1 MWVLWRAIFSAKM
14 LIVVLTG
21 FMSGLPLL
29 LTGSTLQ
36 AWMKDEQVDL
46 AMIGIFSIVGL
57 PYTLK
62 FLWSPVMDR
71 YIPLG
76 LGRRRSWMLITQ
88 ATLVATIA
96 ALGLTQPSQAPWTV
110 AAVAVLVTF
119 CSASQDI
126 VLDAYRR
133 ELLQDNEL
141 GLGSSLYIN
150 GYRLAMLVAGA
161 GALLLADQMPW
172 RHVYYTMAAVMA
184 LGLVI
189 TLCVPEPAGDV
200 RAPESLRQA
209 VIEPFLDYFRREDP
223 WIILAFILLYKIG
236 DTMASAMTTPF
247 ILEVGFSKTEYAAIG
262 KSFGLFATLTGG
274 FVGGAILFRLGIFRS
289 LWIFGVLQAVSTLG
303 FAVLTRTGTN
313 LSALAAVVAFENL
326 TSGMGTS
333 AYAAYMASLT
343 NRRFTATQ
351 YALLT
356 SLMGLPRVLASAP
369 TGYMVKAIGW
379 QGFFV
384 LCVLIALPGI
394 LLLLRVAPWHG
405 EAIPTSRLSLEVD

>member
-1 MWVLWRAIFSAKM
+1 MWVVWRAIFSTRM
-14 LIVVLTG
+14 LIIGLMG
-21 FMSGLPLL
+21 FMSGFPLL

-36 AWMKDEQVDL
+36 AWMKDAQVDL
-46 AMIGIFSIVGL
+46 TTIGIFSIVGL

-62 FLWSPVMDR
+62 FLWSPMMDR
-71 YIPLG
+71 YVPLG

-88 ATLVATIA
+88 AALVGAIA

-133 ELLQDNEL
+133 ELLSDNEL
-141 GLGSSLYIN
+141 GLGSSFYIN

-161 GALLLADQMPW
+161 GALLLADRMPW
-172 RHVYYTMAAVMA
+172 RYVYYVMAAVMA

-189 TLCVPEPAGDV
+189 TLCAPESVDDV
-200 RAPESLRQA
+200 RAPASLRQA

-223 WIILAFILLYKIG
+223 WMILAFILLYKIG

-247 ILEVGFSKTEYAAIG
+247 ILELGFSKTEYAAIG

-289 LWIFGVLQAVSTLG
+289 LWIFGVMQAVSTLG
-303 FAVLTRTGTN
+303 FALLTHTGPS
-313 LSALAAVVAFENL
+313 LSALATVVAFENL

-369 TGYMVKAIGW
+369 TGYMAQAIGW

-384 LCVLIALPGI
+384 LCALVALPGI
-394 LLLLRVAPWHG
+394 LLLLRVAPWHDK
-405 EAIPTSRLSLEVD
+405 AIPASRLSLEID

>member
-1 MWVLWRAIFSAKM
+1 
-14 LIVVLTG
+14 
-21 FMSGLPLL
+21 
-29 LTGSTLQ
+29 
-36 AWMKDEQVDL
+36 
-46 AMIGIFSIVGL
+46 
-57 PYTLK
+57 K
-62 FLWSPVMDR
+62 FLWSPVMDG
-71 YIPLG
+71 YVPLG
-76 LGRRRSWMLITQ
+76 LGRRRSWVLITQ
-88 ATLVATIA
+88 VALVGTIA

-133 ELLQDNEL
+133 ELLPDNEL

-172 RHVYYTMAAVMA
+172 RYVYYTMAAVMA

-189 TLCVPEPAGDV
+189 TLCAPESASDV
-200 RAPESLRQA
+200 RTPESLRQA

-223 WIILAFILLYKIG
+223 WMILAFILLYKIG

-247 ILEVGFSKTEYAAIG
+247 ILELGFSKTEYATIG

-303 FAVLTRTGTN
+303 FAVLTRTGTS
-313 LSALAAVVAFENL
+313 LSALATVVAFENL

-369 TGYMVKAIGW
+369 TGYIGKAIGW

-384 LCVLIALPGI
+384 LCALIALPGI
-394 LLLLRVAPWHG
+394 LLLLRVAPWRA
-405 EAIPTSRLSLEVD
+405 EALPASRLNLEVD

>member
-1 MWVLWRAIFSAKM
+1 M
-14 LIVVLTG
+14 LIIVLMG

-46 AMIGIFSIVGL
+46 TMIGIFSIVGL

-62 FLWSPVMDR
+62 FLWSPMMDR
-71 YIPLG
+71 YVPLG

-88 ATLVATIA
+88 ATLVASIA

-110 AAVAVLVTF
+110 AVVAVLVTF

-133 ELLQDNEL
+133 ELLPDNEL

-150 GYRLAMLVAGA
+150 GYRLAMLVSGA

-172 RHVYYTMAAVMA
+172 QYVYYTMAAVMA

-189 TLCVPEPAGDV
+189 TLCVPEPAGNV
-200 RAPESLRQA
+200 RAPQSLRQA
-209 VIEPFLDYFRREDP
+209 VLEPFLDYFHREDP

-247 ILEVGFSKTEYAAIG
+247 ILELGFSKTEYATIG

-274 FVGGAILFRLGIFRS
+274 LVGGAILFRLGIFRS

-303 FAVLTRTGTN
+303 FAFLTRTGTS
-313 LSALAAVVAFENL
+313 LAALAAVVAFENL

-369 TGYMVKAIGW
+369 TGYMAQAIGW

-384 LCVLIALPGI
+384 LCTLIALPGI
-394 LLLLRVAPWHG
+394 VLLLRVAPWHE
-405 EAIPTSRLSLEVD
+405 EALPVAGLSFEVD

>member
-1 MWVLWRAIFSAKM
+1 MWVLWRAIFSTKM
-14 LIVVLTG
+14 LIIGLMG
-21 FMSGLPLL
+21 FMSGFPLL

-36 AWMKDEQVDL
+36 AWMKDAQVDL
-46 AMIGIFSIVGL
+46 TTIGIFSIVGL

-71 YIPLG
+71 YVPLG

-88 ATLVATIA
+88 AALVGAIA

-133 ELLQDNEL
+133 ELLPDNEL

-172 RHVYYTMAAVMA
+172 RYVYYTMAAVMA

-189 TLCVPEPAGDV
+189 TLCAPESAGDV
-200 RAPESLRQA
+200 RAPASLRQA

-223 WIILAFILLYKIG
+223 WMILAFILLYKIG

-247 ILEVGFSKTEYAAIG
+247 ILELGFSKTEYAAIG

-289 LWIFGVLQAVSTLG
+289 LWIFGVMQAVSTLG
-303 FAVLTRTGTN
+303 FALLTHTGTS
-313 LSALAAVVAFENL
+313 LSALATVVAFENL

-369 TGYMVKAIGW
+369 TGYMAQAIGW

-384 LCVLIALPGI
+384 LCALVALPGI
-394 LLLLRVAPWHG
+394 LLLLRVAPWHDK
-405 EAIPTSRLSLEVD
+405 AIPASRLSLEID

>member
-1 MWVLWRAIFSAKM
+1 MWVLWRTICSTRM
-14 LIVVLTG
+14 LIVGLMG
-21 FMSGLPLL
+21 FMSGFPLL

-46 AMIGIFSIVGL
+46 TTIGIFAIVGL

-71 YIPLG
+71 YVPLG

-88 ATLVATIA
+88 AALVGTIA

-133 ELLQDNEL
+133 ELLSDNEL

-161 GALLLADQMPW
+161 GALLLADRMPW
-172 RHVYYTMAAVMA
+172 RYVYYVMAAVMA

-189 TLCVPEPAGDV
+189 TLCAPESVDDV
-200 RAPESLRQA
+200 RAPASLRQA

-223 WIILAFILLYKIG
+223 WLILAFILLYKIG

-247 ILEVGFSKTEYAAIG
+247 ILELGFSKTEYATIG

-289 LWIFGVLQAVSTLG
+289 LWIFGVMQAVSTLG
-303 FAVLTRTGTN
+303 FALLTHTGTS
-313 LSALAAVVAFENL
+313 LSALALVVAFENL

-369 TGYMVKAIGW
+369 TGYLAQAIGW

-384 LCVLIALPGI
+384 FCALIALPGI
-394 LLLLRVAPWHG
+394 LLLLRVAPWHDK
-405 EAIPTSRLSLEVD
+405 AIPASRLSLEVD

>member
-1 MWVLWRAIFSAKM
+1 MWVLWRTIFSTKM
-14 LIVVLTG
+14 LIIGLMG
-21 FMSGLPLL
+21 FMSGFPLL

-36 AWMKDEQVDL
+36 AWMKDAQVDL
-46 AMIGIFSIVGL
+46 TTIGIFSIVGL

-62 FLWSPVMDR
+62 FLWSPMMDR
-71 YIPLG
+71 YVPLR

-88 ATLVATIA
+88 AALVGAIA

-133 ELLQDNEL
+133 ELLSDNEL
-141 GLGSSLYIN
+141 GLGSSFYIN

-161 GALLLADQMPW
+161 GALLLADRMPW
-172 RHVYYTMAAVMA
+172 RYVYYVMAAVMA

-189 TLCVPEPAGDV
+189 TLCAPESVGDV
-200 RAPESLRQA
+200 RAPASLRQA

-223 WIILAFILLYKIG
+223 WLILAFILLYKIG

-247 ILEVGFSKTEYAAIG
+247 ILELGFSKTEYATIG

-289 LWIFGVLQAVSTLG
+289 LWIFGVMQAVSTLG
-303 FAVLTRTGTN
+303 FALLTHTGTS
-313 LSALAAVVAFENL
+313 LSALATVVAFENL

-369 TGYMVKAIGW
+369 TGYMAQAIGW

-384 LCVLIALPGI
+384 LCALIALPGI
-394 LLLLRVAPWHG
+394 LLLLRVAPWHDK
-405 EAIPTSRLSLEVD
+405 AIPASRLSLEID

>member
-14 LIVVLTG
+14 LIIVLTG

-62 FLWSPVMDR
+62 FLWSPMMDR
-71 YIPLG
+71 YVPLG

-88 ATLVATIA
+88 AALVGAIA

-133 ELLQDNEL
+133 ELLSDNEL

-172 RHVYYTMAAVMA
+172 RYVYYTMAAVMA

-189 TLCVPEPAGDV
+189 TLCAPEPAGDV
-200 RAPESLRQA
+200 RAPASLRQA

-223 WIILAFILLYKIG
+223 WMILAFILLYKIG

-247 ILEVGFSKTEYAAIG
+247 ILELGFSKTEYATIG

-303 FAVLTRTGTN
+303 FAVLTHTGTS

-369 TGYMVKAIGW
+369 TGYMAQAIGW

-384 LCVLIALPGI
+384 LCALVALPGI
-394 LLLLRVAPWHG
+394 LLLLRVAPWHE
-405 EAIPTSRLSLEVD
+405 EAIPASRLSLEVD

>member
-1 MWVLWRAIFSAKM
+1 
-14 LIVVLTG
+14 
-21 FMSGLPLL
+21 
-29 LTGSTLQ
+29 
-36 AWMKDEQVDL
+36 
-46 AMIGIFSIVGL
+46 L

-62 FLWSPVMDR
+62 FLWSPLMDR
-71 YIPLG
+71 YVPLG

-172 RHVYYTMAAVMA
+172 RYVYYTMAAVMA

-189 TLCVPEPAGDV
+189 TLCAPEPAGDV

-209 VIEPFLDYFRREDP
+209 VLEPFLDYFRREAA
-223 WIILAFILLYKIG
+223 WIMLAFILLYKIG

-247 ILEVGFSKTEYAAIG
+247 ILDLGFSKTEYATIG

-289 LWIFGVLQAVSTLG
+289 LWIFGVLQALSTLG
-303 FAVLTRTGTN
+303 FAVLTHTGTS

-369 TGYMVKAIGW
+369 TGYMVQAIGW

-384 LCVLIALPGI
+384 LCALVALPGI
-394 LLLLRVAPWHG
+394 LLLLRVAPWHE
-405 EAIPTSRLSLEVD
+405 EAIPASRLSLEVD